1 MPSTTLATICA
12 VLIGLGVVA
21 YAVLGGA
28 DFGGGVWDFLATG
41 PLQDRERETISHAI
55 GPVWEANN
63 VWLIYVIVVTWT
75 SFPIV
80 YATVS
85 TALFVPLVL
94 ALVGIILRGAA
105 FGFRSQ
111 FAKRAGSATAWG
123 RVFNT
128 ASLITPFLLGT
139 VAGAIAGGHIHVQ
152 NGIVSANRWTIW
164 TTPFAL
170 ACGAFAVGLCSVLA
184 ATYLSVEALNAGDL
198 PLVTLFRDRAIV
210 AGAVTAA
217 LGAIAAILSIS
228 ESPVLWHGL
237 IGRALPLSIGAVLI
251 GLATAFTLLAGFYRL
266 ARLLVA
272 AETACILAAWGVA
285 QYPYLII
292 PDVTLRNAAVPNSV
306 LIGVIIASGAGM
318 IVLLPSLWYLFYIFK
333 APRTRRPKLT
343 AGQLAEQGIALAF
356 AASTGAADPASH
368 DGAAALD
375 GRPKRWLVSALAAG
389 GVAAVGF
396 ILVAFERWRRRA
408 GAS

>member
-12 VLIGLGVVA
+12 ILIGMGVVA

-41 PLQDRERETISHAI
+41 PLAQPQRDAIAHAI

-75 SFPIV
+75 AFPAL

-85 TALFVPLVL
+85 TALFVPLAL

-111 FAKRAGSATAWG
+111 FAQRAGSAAAWG

-128 ASLITPFLLGT
+128 ASVITPFLLGA
-139 VAGAIAGGHIHVQ
+139 VAGAIASGHIRVR
-152 NGIVSANRWTIW
+152 GGVVTANYWTIW

-170 ACGAFAVGLCSVLA
+170 ACGAFAVGLCAVIA

-198 PLVTLFRDRAIV
+198 PLVVSFRSRAIL
-210 AGAVTAA
+210 AGAVTAVI
-217 LGAIAAILSIS
+217 GAITAILSIS
-228 ESPVLWHGL
+228 ESPVLWRGL
-237 IGRALPLSIGAVLI
+237 IGRALPLSAGAVLI
-251 GLATAFTLLAGFYRL
+251 GLATAFALLGGFYRL

-272 AETACILAAWGVA
+272 AETACVLAAWGVA
-285 QYPYLII
+285 QYPCLII
-292 PDVTLRNAAVPNSV
+292 PDVTLRSAAAPNSV
-306 LIGVIIASGAGM
+306 LTATLIASLAGM
-318 IVLLPSLWYLFYIFK
+318 LILLPSLWYLFHIFK
-333 APRTRRPKLT
+333 SPTPRRAKVT
-343 AGQLAEQGIALAF
+343 AAQLAERGMALAF
-356 AASTGAADPASH
+356 PTSANDGALASH
-368 DGAAALD
+368 GGSLPGGKRA
-375 GRPKRWLVSALAAG
+375 KRWALSALAAG
-389 GVAAVGF
+389 GVALASLA
-396 ILVAFERWRRRA
+396 LVLIGRRRRT
-408 GAS
+408 

>member
-1 MPSTTLATICA
+1 MPSTSLATICA
-12 VLIGLGVVA
+12 ILIGLGVVA

-41 PLQDRERETISHAI
+41 PLQDREREAISHAI

-63 VWLIYVIVVTWT
+63 VWLIYVIVVTW
-75 SFPIV
+75 SCFPIV

-111 FAKRAGSATAWG
+111 FAKRAGSAIAWG

-152 NGIVSANRWTIW
+152 NGIVSANRWAIW

-170 ACGAFAVGLCSVLA
+170 ACGAFAVGLCAVLA

-198 PLVTLFRDRAIV
+198 PLVVLFRARAIV
-210 AGAVTAA
+210 AGAVTAGI
-217 LGAIAAILSIS
+217 GAIAAILSIA
-228 ESPVLWHGL
+228 ESPVLWRGL

-251 GLATAFTLLAGFYRL
+251 GLATAFALLVGFYRP

-292 PDVTLRNAAVPNSV
+292 PDVTLRNAAVPTSV
-306 LIGVIIASGAGM
+306 LIGVIIASLAGM
-318 IVLLPSLWYLFYIFK
+318 VVLLPSLWYLFYIFK
-333 APRTRRPKLT
+333 GPRPRRPKLT

-356 AASTGAADPASH
+356 PTPANDGVLAPL
-368 DGAAALD
+368 DGATPSGARA
-375 GRPKRWLVSALAAG
+375 KRWAISALAAG
-389 GVAAVGF
+389 GVAAVASLA
-396 ILVAFERWRRRA
+396 LVVIGRRRRT
-408 GAS
+408 